1 MSGGGSVLERV
12 AVAALSA
19 FGACVLILEAALI
32 FFPPVSAIDLQ
43 TSAVITVCGDGVV
56 SDGELCDLGA
66 GNNIGTY
73 ASSTDDRVC
82 AADCVSYG
90 PYCGDDIL
98 QVRFDEECDD
108 GNHTDGDLCSATCE
122 AETAVPPGSSGSP
135 PVGSIPALPGGE
147 PGTIPSATETKVV
160 MRGKAYPNADVRV
173 LVDGQEF
180 GTTRAD
186 SNADF
191 IYTTTDVTPGI
202 TTFGFSAK
210 DSRGV
215 DSLTTAFVFEVVQ
228 SAVTTIANVL
238 VPPTISASA
247 TELPRGDFLTLQGQ
261 TVPSVN
267 VLADV
272 FAGGKTSFSAESDA
286 TGLWA
291 LQIDTASLSEG
302 FNTAKALF
310 ELSNES
316 ASGYGRSVGFFVGEG
331 SPTGVGS
338 ADVNGDGKV
347 NLVDFSIFLISWGEA
362 DARYDFN
369 KDGTVNLG
377 DFSIMLFNWTG

>member
-1 MSGGGSVLERV
+1 MFVDGSVLERV
-12 AVAALSA
+12 WVGILSA
-19 FGACVLILEAALI
+19 LGVCVLLLEMYVILLPRA
-32 FFPPVSAIDLQ
+32 SAIDLQ
-43 TSAVITVCGDGVV
+43 TSAVITICGDGVV
-56 SDGELCDLGA
+56 STEELCDLGA
-66 GNNIGTY
+66 GNNLGTY
-73 ASSTDDRVC
+73 GSSTAERVC
-82 AADCVSYG
+82 AADCMSFG

-122 AETAVPPGSSGSP
+122 AETAVPPASSGSP
-135 PVGSIPALPGGE
+135 TVGSIPALPGGQ

-160 MRGKAYPNADVRV
+160 VRGKAYPNTDVRV
-173 LVDGQEF
+173 LVDGKEF

-186 SNADF
+186 SKADF
-191 IYTTTDVTPGI
+191 IYTTNQVTPGI

-238 VPPTISASA
+238 LPPTISASA
-247 TELPRGDFLTLQGQ
+247 TEIPRGEFLTLQGQ
-261 TVPSVN
+261 TAPDVK

-272 FAGGKTSFSAESDA
+272 FAGGKTAFSAESDQA
-286 TGLWA
+286 GLWV
-291 LQIDTASLSEG
+291 LQIDTGSLSEG

-310 ELSNES
+310 ELSLEAS
-316 ASGYGRSVGFFVGEG
+316 SGYGRSVGFFVGEG
-331 SPTGVGS
+331 SPTGTGS
-338 ADVNGDGKV
+338 ADVNDDGKV
-347 NLVDFSIFLISWGEA
+347 NLVDFSIFLISWGKA